1 MSKRKQNELQKNDF
15 APDENE
21 EIIGFTPEPVIYGK
35 CISSF
40 SFDDDEDEINT
51 AMSNNSSNNNNNN
64 NNNNN
69 CSYNSNNGSS
79 IESNNPA
86 LIISFDD
93 EEASTKNINV
103 SNDNIIAD
111 NRKVSVANGMAPP
124 IDGEFLNTKRT
135 YMLRSSTV
143 RKVNELKSRHPDLN
157 IYVSTI
163 VDMAIAHY
171 YNYIVNESEKQK
183 E

>member
-1 MSKRKQNELQKNDF
+1 MSKRKQNELPKNDF

-21 EIIGFTPEPVIYGK
+21 EIIGFTPEPVISGK

-40 SFDDDEDEINT
+40 SFDDDEDEKNT

-64 NNNNN
+64 
-69 CSYNSNNGSS
+69 CSYNSNNISS
-79 IESNNPA
+79 IESNNPT

-93 EEASTKNINV
+93 EAASTQNVKTSNSNIF
-103 SNDNIIAD
+103 AD
-111 NRKVSVANGMAPP
+111 NRKISVANGMAPP
-124 IDGEFLNTKRT
+124 IDGEFLDIKRT

-157 IYVSTI
+157 TYVSTI

-171 YNYIVNESEKQK
+171 YNYIVNEGEKK

>member
-1 MSKRKQNELQKNDF
+1 MSKRKQNELPKNDF

-21 EIIGFTPEPVIYGK
+21 EIIGFTPEPVISGK

-40 SFDDDEDEINT
+40 SFDEDEINT

-64 NNNNN
+64 
-69 CSYNSNNGSS
+69 CSYNSNNRSS

-93 EEASTKNINV
+93 EAASTQNVKASNSNIL
-103 SNDNIIAD
+103 AD
-111 NRKVSVANGMAPP
+111 NRKVSLANGMAPP
-124 IDGEFLNTKRT
+124 IDGEFLDIKRT

-157 IYVSTI
+157 TYVSTI

-171 YNYIVNESEKQK
+171 YNYIVNEGEKK
-183 E
+183 RIIY

>member
-1 MSKRKQNELQKNDF
+1 MSKRKQNELPKNDF

-21 EIIGFTPEPVIYGK
+21 EIIGFTPEPVISGK

-40 SFDDDEDEINT
+40 SFDDDEDEKNT

-69 CSYNSNNGSS
+69 CSYNSNNISS
-79 IESNNPA
+79 IESNNPT

-93 EEASTKNINV
+93 EAASTQNVKTSNSNIF
-103 SNDNIIAD
+103 AD
-111 NRKVSVANGMAPP
+111 NRKISVANGMAPP
-124 IDGEFLNTKRT
+124 IDGEFLDIKRT

-157 IYVSTI
+157 TYVSTI

-171 YNYIVNESEKQK
+171 YNHIVNEGEKK

>member
-1 MSKRKQNELQKNDF
+1 MSKRKQNELPKNDF

-21 EIIGFTPEPVIYGK
+21 EIIGFTPEPVISGK

-40 SFDDDEDEINT
+40 SFDDDEDEKNT

-64 NNNNN
+64 
-69 CSYNSNNGSS
+69 CSYNSNNISS
-79 IESNNPA
+79 IKSNNPT

-93 EEASTKNINV
+93 EAASTQNVKTSNSNIF
-103 SNDNIIAD
+103 AD
-111 NRKVSVANGMAPP
+111 NRKISVANGMAPP
-124 IDGEFLNTKRT
+124 IDGEFLDIKRT

-143 RKVNELKSRHPDLN
+143 RKVNKLKSRHPDLN
-157 IYVSTI
+157 TYVSTI

-171 YNYIVNESEKQK
+171 YNYIVNEGEKK

>member
-1 MSKRKQNELQKNDF
+1 MSKRKQNELPKNDF

-21 EIIGFTPEPVIYGK
+21 EIIGFTPEPVISGK

-40 SFDDDEDEINT
+40 SFDEDEINT
-51 AMSNNSSNNNNNN
+51 AMSNNSSNNR
-64 NNNNN
+64 
-69 CSYNSNNGSS
+69 SS

-93 EEASTKNINV
+93 EAASIKNV
-103 SNDNIIAD
+103 KASNSNILAD

-124 IDGEFLNTKRT
+124 IDGEFLDIKRT

-157 IYVSTI
+157 TYVSTI

-171 YNYIVNESEKQK
+171 YNYIVNEGEKK

>member
-1 MSKRKQNELQKNDF
+1 MSKRKENELPKNDF

-21 EIIGFTPEPVIYGK
+21 EIIGFTPEPVISGK

-40 SFDDDEDEINT
+40 SFDDDEAASTQNVK
-51 AMSNNSSNNNNNN
+51 AS
-64 NNNNN
+64 
-69 CSYNSNNGSS
+69 NSN
-79 IESNNPA
+79 I
-86 LIISFDD
+86 L
-93 EEASTKNINV
+93 
-103 SNDNIIAD
+103 AD
-111 NRKVSVANGMAPP
+111 NRKVSLANGMAPP
-124 IDGEFLNTKRT
+124 IDGEFLDTKRT

-157 IYVSTI
+157 TYVSTI

-171 YNYIVNESEKQK
+171 YNYMVNEGEKK

>member
-21 EIIGFTPEPVIYGK
+21 EIIGFTPEPVISGK
-35 CISSF
+35 CISYF
-40 SFDDDEDEINT
+40 SFDDDEAASTQNVK
-51 AMSNNSSNNNNNN
+51 AS
-64 NNNNN
+64 
-69 CSYNSNNGSS
+69 NSN
-79 IESNNPA
+79 I
-86 LIISFDD
+86 L
-93 EEASTKNINV
+93 
-103 SNDNIIAD
+103 AD
-111 NRKVSVANGMAPP
+111 NRKVSLANGMAPP
-124 IDGEFLNTKRT
+124 IDGEFLDIKRT

-157 IYVSTI
+157 TYVSTI

-171 YNYIVNESEKQK
+171 YNYIVNEGEKK

>member
-1 MSKRKQNELQKNDF
+1 MSKRKQNELPKNDF

-21 EIIGFTPEPVIYGK
+21 EIIGFTPEPVISGK

-40 SFDDDEDEINT
+40 SFDDEAASTQNVK
-51 AMSNNSSNNNNNN
+51 AS
-64 NNNNN
+64 
-69 CSYNSNNGSS
+69 NSN
-79 IESNNPA
+79 I
-86 LIISFDD
+86 L
-93 EEASTKNINV
+93 
-103 SNDNIIAD
+103 AD
-111 NRKVSVANGMAPP
+111 NRKVSLANGMAPP
-124 IDGEFLNTKRT
+124 IDGEFLDTKRT

-157 IYVSTI
+157 TYVSTI

-171 YNYIVNESEKQK
+171 YNYIVNECEKK

>member
-21 EIIGFTPEPVIYGK
+21 EIIGFTPEPVISGK

-64 NNNNN
+64 NNNN

-93 EEASTKNINV
+93 EAASTQNVKASNSNIL
-103 SNDNIIAD
+103 AD
-111 NRKVSVANGMAPP
+111 NRKVSLANGMAPP
-124 IDGEFLNTKRT
+124 IDGEFLDTKRT

-157 IYVSTI
+157 TYVSTI

-171 YNYIVNESEKQK
+171 YNYIVNECEKK